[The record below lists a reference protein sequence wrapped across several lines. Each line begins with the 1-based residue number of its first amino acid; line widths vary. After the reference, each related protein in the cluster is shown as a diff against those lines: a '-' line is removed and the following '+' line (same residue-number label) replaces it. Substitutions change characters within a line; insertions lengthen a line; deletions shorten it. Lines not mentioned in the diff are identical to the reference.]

1 MQAAVAGTITLRKE
15 DCPAKVLEQLIRDLS
30 FPNPEYVSRL
40 RLGRHVGAVPEKIC
54 CLLEHANGLIELP
67 RGAAGLLRR
76 RIKASG
82 GTVSFEDRRT
92 SLDAVGLAADVRLR
106 PYQEEALEWM
116 RRGIQG
122 YVVMPC
128 GAGKTVTGVA
138 TIAAIDQPALIVV
151 HTCDLLEQWRQ
162 TVRDLLNVEV
172 GVVAEGKRTLGAIT
186 VATVQT
192 LVRMPADELRALG
205 AEFGCV
211 VVDEAHHAPAS
222 TFQTV
227 LAAMP
232 ARYRFG
238 LTATPRREDGL
249 SQLLRLTLGE
259 QLFSVDYGGLVAG
272 GYLQVPEIRYVYTSF
287 EFDYGGVKD
296 HQRCMAALTSDDA
309 RNATIADLAACE
321 ANDGHAVLVLS
332 GRVEHCRRLGRLIR
346 ERCVDAKVLV
356 GATGKGER
364 QKILTE
370 FRDGTVPVVVAST
383 LADEGL
389 DVPRLDR
396 IILAFPGRARSRTTQ
411 RLGRLM
417 RLHPGKSA
425 PILFDV
431 VDASVTPLMRQFRER
446 RRAYKKLL
454 GEVGAA
460 A

>member
-1 MQAAVAGTITLRKE
+1 MQAAVAGTITIRTE
-15 DCPAKVLEQLIRDLS
+15 DCPAKVLEQLVRDLS

-40 RLGRHVGAVPEKIC
+40 QLGRYLGAVPEKIC
-54 CLLEHANGLIELP
+54 CVLQHRGLIELP

-92 SLDAVGLAADVRLR
+92 TLAAVGFTTDVELR
-106 PYQEEALEWM
+106 PYQQEALAWM

-138 TIAAIDQPALIVV
+138 AIAAIDQPALIVV

-162 TVRDLLNVEV
+162 TVRQILNIDV
-172 GVVAEGKRTLGAIT
+172 GVVAEGKRTVGAIT

-192 LVRMPADELRALG
+192 LVRMPTDELQALG

-222 TFQTV
+222 TFQAV

-238 LTATPRREDGL
+238 LTATPKREDGL
-249 SQLLRLTLGE
+249 SPLLNLTLGE
-259 QLFSVDYGGLVAG
+259 QLFSVDYGELVAG

-287 EFDYGGVKD
+287 EFDYGGAKD
-296 HQRCMAALTSDDA
+296 HPRCMAALTSDGE
-309 RNATIADLAACE
+309 RNATIADLTARE

-346 ERCVDAKVLV
+346 ERGVVAKVLV

-364 QKILTE
+364 QKILTD

>member
-1 MQAAVAGTITLRKE
+1 MRAAVAGTITFRAE
-15 DCPAKVLEQLIRDLS
+15 DCPAKVLEQLVRDLS

-40 RLGRHVGAVPEKIC
+40 RLGRYLGAVPEKIC
-54 CLLEHANGLIELP
+54 CVLQRSGLIELP

-82 GTVSFEDRRT
+82 DTVEFEDRRST
-92 SLDAVGLAADVRLR
+92 FEPAGFVADVQLR
-106 PYQEEALEWM
+106 PYQQEALEWM
-116 RRGIQG
+116 RRGLQG

-138 TIAAIDQPALIVV
+138 TIAAIDQPTLIVV
-151 HTCDLLEQWRQ
+151 HTSDLLEQWRQ
-162 TVRDLLNVEV
+162 TVRQILSIDA
-172 GVVAEGKRTLGAIT
+172 GIVAEGKRTLGPVT

-192 LVRMPADELRALG
+192 LVRMPADELRKLG
-205 AEFGCV
+205 TGFGCV

-238 LTATPRREDGL
+238 LTATPKREDGL
-249 SQLLRLTLGE
+249 APLLRLTLGE
-259 QLFSVDYGGLVAG
+259 QLFSVDYGELVAG
-272 GYLQVPEIRYVYTSF
+272 GYLQVPEIRYVYTAF
-287 EFDYGGVKD
+287 EFDYGGAKD
-296 HQRCMAALTSDDA
+296 HQRCMAALTSDGE
-309 RNATIADLAACE
+309 RNATIADLAARE
-321 ANDGHAVLVLS
+321 ANDRHTVLVLS

-346 ERCVDAKVLV
+346 ERGVGAKVLV

-364 QKILTE
+364 QKILTD

-425 PILFDV
+425 PVLFDV